1 MQIIQDISS
10 TKSLCR
16 SLKQEGTLGFVP
28 TMGYLHEG
36 HLSLVKQSVKENP
49 NTIVSIFVNPS
60 QFGQNEDLD
69 TYPRDLER
77 DVALLKECGVEY
89 VFNPNAQTIYP
100 SGFDT
105 WVVPEKLASVLC
117 GKSRP
122 GHFRGVATV
131 VLKLLNITNPD
142 HMYMGIKD
150 YQQLRILKQMASD
163 LHLDCDIVAC
173 PIVREADGLAMSSRN
188 SYLNPDERKRALSL
202 YHGLLKARELYEQG
216 ERDCG
221 QIIKTIKSII
231 RESGGRIDYIECV
244 DPLTLQSISEAK
256 DDTRMMLAV
265 YFGKTR
271 LIDNMAL
278 KA

>member
-28 TMGYLHEG
+28 TMGYLHGG

-202 YHGLLKARELYEQG
+202 YHGLLKARDLYGQG

-231 RESGGRIDYIECV
+231 QESGGRIDYIECV

>member
-1 MQIIQDISS
+1 MQQWSSIQ
-10 TKSLCR
+10 KR
-16 SLKQEGTLGFVP
+16 SGRRIGLVP

-131 VLKLLNITNPD
+131 VLKRLNITNPD

-173 PIVREADGLAMSSRN
+173 PIVREADGLAISSRN

-231 RESGGRIDYIECV
+231 QESGGRIDYIECV

>member
-221 QIIKTIKSII
+221 QIIETIKSII
-231 RESGGRIDYIECV
+231 QESGGRIDYIECV

>member
-202 YHGLLKARELYEQG
+202 YHGLLRARELYEQG

-231 RESGGRIDYIECV
+231 QESGGRIDYIECV

>member
-1 MQIIQDISS
+1 MQIIQDISL

-60 QFGQNEDLD
+60 QFGQNEDLA

-77 DVALLKECGVEY
+77 DVELLKECGVEY
-89 VFNPNAQTIYP
+89 VFNPSAQAIYP
-100 SGFDT
+100 DGFDT
-105 WVVPEKLASVLC
+105 WVVPDKLAGVLC

-150 YQQLRILKQMASD
+150 YQQLRILKQMIID

-202 YHGLLKARELYEQG
+202 YRGLLRARELYAQG

-221 QIIKTIKSII
+221 LIINTIKENIQD
-231 RESGGRIDYIECV
+231 SGGRIDYIECV
-244 DPLTLQSISEAK
+244 DPLSLQSVSDAD

>member
-1 MQIIQDISS
+1 MQIIQDIAL

-16 SLKQEGTLGFVP
+16 SLKQEGSLGFVP

-49 NTIVSIFVNPS
+49 NTIVSVFVNPS
-60 QFGQNEDLD
+60 QFGQNEDLA

-77 DVALLKECGVEY
+77 DVALLQECGVEY
-89 VFNPNAQTIYP
+89 IFNPSTQAIYP
-100 SGFDT
+100 NGFDT
-105 WVVPEKLASVLC
+105 WVVPDKLADVLC

-122 GHFRGVATV
+122 GHFRGVATI
-131 VLKLLNITNPD
+131 VLKLLNIVSPD
-142 HMYMGIKD
+142 HMYMGLKD
-150 YQQLRILKQMASD
+150 FQQQRILKQMIID
-163 LHLDCDIVAC
+163 LNLDCDIVAC

-188 SYLNPDERKRALSL
+188 SYLNPQQREKSLSL
-202 YHGLLKARELYEQG
+202 YQGLLKARELFAQG

-221 QIIKTIKSII
+221 LIINTIKENI
-231 RESGGRIDYIECV
+231 EYSGGVIDYIECV
-244 DPLTLQSISEAK
+244 DPLSLQSVQEAEA
-256 DDTRMMLAV
+256 DTRMMLAV

>member
-1 MQIIQDISS
+1 MQIIQDISL

-28 TMGYLHEG
+28 TMGYLHGG

-202 YHGLLKARELYEQG
+202 YHGLLRARELYEQG

-231 RESGGRIDYIECV
+231 QESGGRIDYIECV

>member
-1 MQIIQDISS
+1 M
-10 TKSLCR
+10 
-16 SLKQEGTLGFVP
+16 GFVP

-105 WVVPEKLASVLC
+105 WVVPEKLANVLC

-221 QIIKTIKSII
+221 QIIETIKSII
-231 RESGGRIDYIECV
+231 QESGGRIDYIECV

>member
-1 MQIIQDISS
+1 MQIIQDISL

-16 SLKQEGTLGFVP
+16 SLKQEGALGFVP

-60 QFGQNEDLD
+60 QFGQNEDLA

-89 VFNPNAQTIYP
+89 IFNPSAQAIYP
-100 SGFDT
+100 DGFDT
-105 WVVPEKLASVLC
+105 WVVPDKLAGVLC

-150 YQQLRILKQMASD
+150 YQQLRILKQMIID

-202 YHGLLKARELYEQG
+202 YQGLLRARELYAQG

-221 QIIKTIKSII
+221 LIINTIKENIQD
-231 RESGGRIDYIECV
+231 SGGRIDYIECV
-244 DPLTLQSISEAK
+244 DPLSLQSVSDAD

>member
-105 WVVPEKLASVLC
+105 WVVPEKLANVLC

-231 RESGGRIDYIECV
+231 QESGGRIDYIECV

>member
-1 MQIIQDISS
+1 MQIIQDIPQV
-10 TKSLCR
+10 KSLCR

-28 TMGYLHEG
+28 TMGFLHEG

-49 NTIVSIFVNPS
+49 NTVVSIFVNPS
-60 QFGQNEDLD
+60 QFGPNEDLA

-77 DVALLKECGVEY
+77 DAALLKECGADY
-89 VFNPNAQTIYP
+89 VFTPTAQTMYP

-105 WVVPEKLASVLC
+105 WVEPDKLASVLC

-131 VLKLLNITNPD
+131 VLKLINITAAD
-142 HMYMGIKD
+142 HMYMGLKD
-150 YQQLRILKQMASD
+150 YQQLSILKQMVID
-163 LHLDCDIVAC
+163 LHLDCEIVPC

-188 SYLNPDERKRALSL
+188 SYLNQSERRQALSL
-202 YHGLLKARELYEQG
+202 YHGLLKARELFEQG
-216 ERDCG
+216 ERDCE
-221 QIIKTIKSII
+221 QIIETIKESIQA
-231 RESGGRIDYIECV
+231 SGGRIDYIECV
-244 DPLTLQSISEAK
+244 HPLSLQSVQKAEA
-256 DDTRMMLAV
+256 DTRMMLAV
-265 YFGKTR
+265 YFGRTR

>member
-60 QFGQNEDLD
+60 QFGQDEDLD

-221 QIIKTIKSII
+221 QIIETIKSII
-231 RESGGRIDYIECV
+231 QESGGRIDYIECV

>member
-1 MQIIQDISS
+1 MQIIQDISL

-231 RESGGRIDYIECV
+231 QESGGRIDYIECV

>member
-1 MQIIQDISS
+1 MQIIQDIAL

-16 SLKQEGTLGFVP
+16 SLKQEGSLGFVP

-49 NTIVSIFVNPS
+49 NTIVSVFVNPS
-60 QFGQNEDLD
+60 QFGQNEDLA

-77 DVALLKECGVEY
+77 DVALLQECGVEY
-89 VFNPNAQTIYP
+89 IFNPSTQAIYP
-100 SGFDT
+100 NGFDT
-105 WVVPEKLASVLC
+105 WVVPDKLADVLC

-122 GHFRGVATV
+122 GHFRGVATI
-131 VLKLLNITNPD
+131 VLKLLNIVSPD
-142 HMYMGIKD
+142 HMYMGLKD
-150 YQQLRILKQMASD
+150 FQQQRILKQMIID
-163 LHLDCDIVAC
+163 LNLDCDIVAC

-188 SYLNPDERKRALSL
+188 SYLNPQQREKSLSL
-202 YHGLLKARELYEQG
+202 YQGLLKARELFAQG

-221 QIIKTIKSII
+221 LIINTIKENI
-231 RESGGRIDYIECV
+231 ENSGGVIDYIECV
-244 DPLTLQSISEAK
+244 DPLSLQSVQEAEA
-256 DDTRMMLAV
+256 DTRMMLAV

>member
-1 MQIIQDISS
+1 M
-10 TKSLCR
+10 
-16 SLKQEGTLGFVP
+16 GFVP

-150 YQQLRILKQMASD
+150 YQQLRILKQMARD

-202 YHGLLKARELYEQG
+202 YHGLLKARDLYGQG

-231 RESGGRIDYIECV
+231 QESGGRIDYIECV

>member
-1 MQIIQDISS
+1 MQIIQDISL

-221 QIIKTIKSII
+221 QIIETIKSII
-231 RESGGRIDYIECV
+231 QESGGRIDYIECV

>member
-1 MQIIQDISS
+1 MQIIQDISL
-10 TKSLCR
+10 TKSLCH

-60 QFGQNEDLD
+60 QFGQNEDLA

-77 DVALLKECGVEY
+77 DVELLKECGVEY
-89 VFNPNAQTIYP
+89 VFNPNAQAIYP
-100 SGFDT
+100 DGFDT
-105 WVVPEKLASVLC
+105 WVVPDKLAGVLC

-150 YQQLRILKQMASD
+150 YQQLRILKQMIID

-202 YHGLLKARELYEQG
+202 YQGLLRARELYAQG

-221 QIIKTIKSII
+221 LIINTIKENIQD
-231 RESGGRIDYIECV
+231 SGGRIDYIECV
-244 DPLTLQSISEAK
+244 DPLSLQSVSDAK

>member
-1 MQIIQDISS
+1 M
-10 TKSLCR
+10 
-16 SLKQEGTLGFVP
+16 
-28 TMGYLHEG
+28 
-36 HLSLVKQSVKENP
+36 VKQSVKESP

-202 YHGLLKARELYEQG
+202 YHGLLRARELYEQG

-231 RESGGRIDYIECV
+231 QESGGRIDYIECV

>member
-1 MQIIQDISS
+1 MQIIQDISL

-150 YQQLRILKQMASD
+150 YQQLRILKQMARD

-202 YHGLLKARELYEQG
+202 YHGLLKARDLYGQG

-231 RESGGRIDYIECV
+231 QESGGRIDYIECV

>member
-1 MQIIQDISS
+1 M
-10 TKSLCR
+10 
-16 SLKQEGTLGFVP
+16 
-28 TMGYLHEG
+28 
-36 HLSLVKQSVKENP
+36 
-49 NTIVSIFVNPS
+49 
-60 QFGQNEDLD
+60 
-69 TYPRDLER
+69 
-77 DVALLKECGVEY
+77 KECGVEY
-89 VFNPNAQTIYP
+89 IFNPSAQAIYP
-100 SGFDT
+100 DGFDT
-105 WVVPEKLASVLC
+105 WVVPDKLAGVLC

-150 YQQLRILKQMASD
+150 YQQLRILKQMIID

-202 YHGLLKARELYEQG
+202 YQGLLRARELYAQG

-221 QIIKTIKSII
+221 LIINTIKENIQD
-231 RESGGRIDYIECV
+231 SGGRIDYIECV
-244 DPLTLQSISEAK
+244 DPLSLQSVSDAD

>member
-1 MQIIQDISS
+1 MQIIQDISL

-28 TMGYLHEG
+28 TMGYLHGG

-150 YQQLRILKQMASD
+150 YQQLRILKQMARD

-202 YHGLLKARELYEQG
+202 YHGLLKARDLYGQG

-231 RESGGRIDYIECV
+231 QESGGRIDYIECV

>member
-1 MQIIQDISS
+1 MQIIQDIAL

-16 SLKQEGTLGFVP
+16 SLKQEGSLGFVP

-49 NTIVSIFVNPS
+49 NTIVTVFVNPS
-60 QFGQNEDLD
+60 QFGQNEDLA

-77 DVALLKECGVEY
+77 DVALLQECGVEY
-89 VFNPNAQTIYP
+89 IFNPSTQAIYP
-100 SGFDT
+100 NGFDT
-105 WVVPEKLASVLC
+105 WVVPDKLADVLC

-122 GHFRGVATV
+122 GHFRGVATI
-131 VLKLLNITNPD
+131 VLKLLNIVSPD
-142 HMYMGIKD
+142 HMYMGLKD
-150 YQQLRILKQMASD
+150 FQQQRILKQMIID
-163 LHLDCDIVAC
+163 LNLDCDIVAC

-188 SYLNPDERKRALSL
+188 SYLNPQQREKSLSL
-202 YHGLLKARELYEQG
+202 YQGLLKARELFAQG

-221 QIIKTIKSII
+221 LIINTIKENI
-231 RESGGRIDYIECV
+231 ENSGGVIDYIECV
-244 DPLTLQSISEAK
+244 DPLSLQSVQEAEA
-256 DDTRMMLAV
+256 DTRMMLAV